1 MAELNQEAWDRYE
14 RHLGEATKYL
24 AGGRCEVC
32 TEKPFVFSKVVELL
46 GVCWSLFDALECG
59 RAGATVQVIPL
70 LPANPARPR
79 FSESRS
85 TEFNLTLASGKMM
98 RCRSKSFSK
107 NKKWRESFEHVQIPV
122 TVVTAQFA
130 ENQMVEVVR
139 QRLIRVTTRC
149 AGSCECMEPSETQTV
164 DTDAVDDNNARL
176 RARITELEV
185 ELASIRNNDGGSQS
199 ETVAK

>member
-1 MAELNQEAWDRYE
+1 MAELNQEAWERHE

-46 GVCWSLFDALECG
+46 GVCWSLFHALECG
-59 RAGATVQVIPL
+59 RAGATVQVIG
-70 LPANPARPR
+70 
-79 FSESRS
+79 EGRS

-98 RCRSKSFSK
+98 RCWSKTFSK
-107 NKKWRESFEHVQIPV
+107 NMKWRESFELVQIPV

-139 QRLIRVTTRC
+139 QRLQRVSTRC
-149 AGSCECMEPSETQTV
+149 AGSCECIELCETQTA
-164 DTDAVDDNNARL
+164 DTDADDDNARL
-176 RARITELEV
+176 RARVTELED
-185 ELASIRNNDGGSQS
+185 ELASIRNSS
-199 ETVAK
+199 